1 MCVVCTRVG
10 KSSVLKSLGGVS
22 SVLSNIILATSPHSS
37 GSTSSAAAQKISNK
51 EDAIVMDTK
60 LKIIEILQ
68 VSQMSRLQKYF
79 QIVNNIDIYS
89 PLRVSNDV
97 IIP

>member
-1 MCVVCTRVG
+1 MQPSCVSLSIG

-22 SVLSNIILATSPHSS
+22 SVLTNIILATSPHSP
-37 GSTSSAAAQKISNK
+37 GAAAAEANQKISNK

-68 VSQMSRLQKYF
+68 V
-79 QIVNNIDIYS
+79 IY
-89 PLRVSNDV
+89 VCCV
-97 IIP
+97 EFTCAVCIYVACIAFYI

>member
-1 MCVVCTRVG
+1 MYLSPG

-22 SVLSNIILATSPHSS
+22 SVLTNIILATSPHSA
-37 GSTSSAAAQKISNK
+37 GAAAAEANRKISNK

-68 VSQMSRLQKYF
+68 VLLFTLTKDYRNLYWQCPHISHIQLA
-79 QIVNNIDIYS
+79 
-89 PLRVSNDV
+89 
-97 IIP
+97 